1 NWPDQL
7 SPEIILNRPRQLAST
22 ESRQSKP
29 RDRIRLER
37 GAPAFGIRNQPGKC
51 PPAATDPSRWVGG
64 ARRWT
69 RARPGV
75 RTSSEPRPGRENAS
89 PNRNEIATTSG
100 TRRSDNALRLW
111 FNSRGR
117 TRTCDPTVNSR
128 LLYQLSYAGPT
139 DSKISR
145 LLAHRQPARARFARL
160 FRRSRFARAPSRARF
175 RAVQHGATPR
185 SAFGGL
191 SSRSRVGPKRRSSA
205 AGELQDPEEDRPRG
219 TRAWSEATTSPL
231 RVARRRPGPRPCNVR
246 SGPHHPLECL
256 EQGERFRGRPAAG
269 GP

>member
-128 LLYQLSYAGPT
+128 LLYQLSYAG
-139 DSKISR
+139 SSR
-145 LLAHRQPARARFARL
+145 ALNLAKRGGPVNCWGPRRLPEIPVPAWVSRRPPGPPGSRSTPARR
-160 FRRSRFARAPSRARF
+160 
-175 RAVQHGATPR
+175 
-185 SAFGGL
+185 
-191 SSRSRVGPKRRSSA
+191 
-205 AGELQDPEEDRPRG
+205 
-219 TRAWSEATTSPL
+219 
-231 RVARRRPGPRPCNVR
+231 
-246 SGPHHPLECL
+246 
-256 EQGERFRGRPAAG
+256 
-269 GP
+269 